1 MRESICI
8 SLPKT
13 VKKTLDR
20 FSKREHLDRSN
31 IVQQAL
37 RQFLAREEFRSI
49 RRLMVPKAQS
59 KGIYTDEDV
68 FKKVS

>member
-1 MRESICI
+1 
-8 SLPKT
+8 
-13 VKKTLDR
+13 LDR

>member
-1 MRESICI
+1 MRESVCI
-8 SLPKT
+8 SLPGAI
-13 VKKTLDR
+13 KKTLDQ
-20 FSKREHLDRSN
+20 FSKKEHIDRSSV
-31 IVQQAL
+31 VQQAL
-37 RQFLAREEFRSI
+37 RQFLAREEFHNL

>member
-1 MRESICI
+1 MRESVSI
-8 SLPKT
+8 SLPEAI
-13 VKKTLDR
+13 KKTLDR
-20 FSKREHLDRSN
+20 FSKREHLDRSSV
-31 IVQQAL
+31 VQQAL
-37 RQFLAREEFRSI
+37 RQFLAREEFHNL